1 MSQKKV
7 DQYKHYKQNKEAIL
21 KKEKRQ
27 ARIEI
32 GIFIAILVAFV
43 GWFGWSV
50 YDKATTPDPDAEVV
64 VTEVDM
70 NAYGDYIAGLQTGYT
85 S

>member
-1 MSQKKV
+1 MSQQKV
-7 DQYKHYKQNKEAIL
+7 DQYKQYKQNKEKIL

-32 GIFIAILVAFV
+32 GIFIAIMVAFV

-50 YDKATTPDPDAEVV
+50 YDKVTAPDPDAEVT
-64 VTEVDM
+64 VTEIDM
-70 NAYGDYIAGLQTGYT
+70 NAYNDYVSTLQTGYT